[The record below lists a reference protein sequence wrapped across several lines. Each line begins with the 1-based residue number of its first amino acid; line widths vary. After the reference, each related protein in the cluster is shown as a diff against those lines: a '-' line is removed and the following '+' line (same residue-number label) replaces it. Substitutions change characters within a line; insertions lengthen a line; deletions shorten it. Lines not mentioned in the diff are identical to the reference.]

1 MRVRFAVVLAAGALL
16 GCSRGDSSDGWSGR
30 AEARGAAE
38 PQASPPPGASAGIPA
53 EPAPPAALPVRNA
66 AEVKR
71 YGDESPLGSA
81 GATLV
86 KSVVAHSAMGNGIDE
101 RDEVTLLL
109 GGTPVSE
116 VAERDGW
123 VLVGFTDPSGQA
135 RELGWIPMSAIEP
148 ASRACPPTQ
157 TTFRSAQGN
166 FCAKPCRDSRTCG
179 PDAICVQSGAP
190 VEQGG
195 RITNLVMYCIPR

>member
-1 MRVRFAVVLAAGALL
+1 MRVRFAVVLAATSLL
-16 GCSRGDSSDGWSGR
+16 GCSRGNSSDDWSGR
-30 AEARGAAE
+30 AEAPGVAQ
-38 PQASPPPGASAGIPA
+38 PQASAAPGASIGAPA
-53 EPAPPAALPVRNA
+53 EPVSPAAPPVRNA
-66 AEVKR
+66 HDVKR

-86 KSVVAHSAMGNGIDE
+86 KSAVAHDAMDKGIDE
-101 RDEVTLLL
+101 RGVVTLLL

-123 VLVGFTDPSGQA
+123 VLVGFDEPSGQA

-148 ASRACPPTQ
+148 ATRACPPTQ
-157 TTFRSAQGN
+157 TTFRSAQGS
-166 FCAKPCRDSRTCG
+166 FCAKPCRDSRACG
-179 PDAICVQSGAP
+179 PDAVCVQSGAP

-195 RITNLVMYCIPR
+195 RITNLVMYCVPR